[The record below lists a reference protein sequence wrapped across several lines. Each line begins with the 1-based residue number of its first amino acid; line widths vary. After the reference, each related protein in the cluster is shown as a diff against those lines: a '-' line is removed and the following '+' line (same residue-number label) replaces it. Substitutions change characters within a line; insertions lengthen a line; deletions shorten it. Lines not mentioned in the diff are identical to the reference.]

1 MDRALRQVIL
11 AGLLAAAAAAWGQQ
25 AAGGAD
31 ARSAASPPATAGAS
45 QLLPGVTPETA
56 DAGPVDL
63 LSGATP
69 SADWAARPQWRPT
82 GSGREGRL
90 GALSRSRL
98 YDVVRG
104 PAFLAAWIVFALG
117 VAWRV
122 LQYIGL
128 TARPGRLAAALH
140 GAAGS
145 AQAWTALRPG
155 YAGRGSR
162 AADLPYLAGGRA
174 APARLWARLRLR
186 AMSTI
191 LGSNPVMATVSS
203 LFHVLLFLAPLL
215 LPAHNILFDLTF
227 RVSLPTLP
235 EPLLD
240 AFTVV
245 VIAAGLFFLVR
256 RLAVARVRA
265 LTTSRDWLVL
275 GLVLVPFVSA
285 FLAYHQLLP
294 YRVILAIHM
303 IAGELVIA
311 AIPFTA
317 IGHMP
322 FILFA
327 RLFTAGEYS
336 WRSGRRVWR

>member
-1 MDRALRQVIL
+1 MDRALRLAIL
-11 AGLLAAAAAAWGQQ
+11 AGLLAVAAAAWGEQ
-25 AAGGAD
+25 ATGGTD
-31 ARSAASPPATAGAS
+31 ARSAASPPATSGAS
-45 QLLPGVTPETA
+45 QLSPAVTPETA
-56 DAGPVDL
+56 EAGPVDL
-63 LSGATP
+63 LSAATP
-69 SADWAARPQWRPT
+69 SAGWAARPQWRPT

-90 GALSRSRL
+90 RALSRYKL

-122 LQYIGL
+122 AQYVGL
-128 TARPGRLAAALH
+128 TARPGRLTAGLH

-145 AQAWTALRPG
+145 ARARTALHPG

-162 AADLPYLAGGRA
+162 AADLPYLAGVRA
-174 APARLWARLRLR
+174 APARLWARMRQHAL
-186 AMSTI
+186 STI

-215 LPAHNILFDLTF
+215 LPAHAILFDLTF
-227 RVSLPTLP
+227 RISLPTLP

-245 VIAAGLFFLVR
+245 VIAACLFFLVR
-256 RLAVARVRA
+256 RLAVSRVRA
-265 LTTSRDWLVL
+265 LTTHRDWLVL
-275 GLVLVPFVSA
+275 GLVLVPFLSA

-294 YRVILAIHM
+294 YRVILMIHM

-327 RLFTAGEYS
+327 RFFTAGEYS